1 MADPKAFSGGGP
13 ASIHA
18 RAGSIF
24 FGDLERLLPP
34 DCIWYT
40 NWNVGLR
47 DQLIGMSMNI
57 VHIFSFIS
65 SQHVAQQHL
74 DGQFLRKLPKSS
86 HNNTQHQYQVDLDYI
101 ETDDEGWTYAIAFP
115 RLQYYLSRKKSH
127 GKPKK
132 THCVRRRRW
141 LRQAK
146 PAAMVPVSEAETI

>member
-1 MADPKAFSGGGP
+1 MNE
-13 ASIHA
+13 SIKKLAYGCHQN
-18 RAGSIF
+18 SHVWV
-24 FGDLERLLPP
+24 L
-34 DCIWYT
+34 
-40 NWNVGLR
+40 
-47 DQLIGMSMNI
+47 MSY
-57 VHIFSFIS
+57 
-65 SQHVAQQHL
+65 HL